1 MTYILCLTW
10 KWAIAWDLREMG
22 SVWGKGARV
31 GQAPYNTS
39 IKVLI
44 LISVISF
51 RIINHKALK
60 KTKALI
66 LCQLLVNI
74 TLQTHTFI

>member
-1 MTYILCLTW
+1 MNAAFIWQGTW
-10 KWAIAWDLREMG
+10 KWAIAWDLREMR

-44 LISVISF
+44 LIIVISF
-51 RIINHKALK
+51 RIINL
-60 KTKALI
+60 
-66 LCQLLVNI
+66 LLVNI
-74 TLQTHTFI
+74 ML